1 MLTPLIAG
9 LKRRAQRRRMRPH
22 RDRTPEPM
30 PRIQWYS

>member
-1 MLTPLIAG
+1 MLSSLIAR

-22 RDRTPEPM
+22 RSRTPEPV